1 MEAGEK
7 KSAKILRVEPQMGAV
22 SIVMKDFE
30 IRPARSDD
38 AEAIADLHFDSRRV
52 AMPWLPVLH
61 SREDTIAYFAGHV
74 LLLEETLVAEV
85 NQLVVGFIALEGDH
99 VDHLYIAPAYQGR
112 GIGDK
117 LLALAKELR
126 PDGLTL
132 WTFQRNAPARR
143 FYEARGF
150 VASEFT
156 DGSRN
161 EERVPDVLY
170 TWLPS
175 ASSGSA

>member
-1 MEAGEK
+1 MECR
-7 KSAKILRVEPQMGAV
+7 SSLPIQMRANA
-22 SIVMKDFE
+22 MKDFE
-30 IRPARSDD
+30 IRPARSAD
-38 AEAIADLHFDSRRV
+38 AEAIADVHLDSRRE

-74 LLLEETLVAEV
+74 LLHEEVLVAEV

-112 GIGDK
+112 GIGDT
-117 LLALAKELR
+117 LLAMAKEVR
-126 PDGLTL
+126 PDGLML
-132 WTFQRNAPARR
+132 WTFQRNARARQ

-150 VASEFT
+150 VAEELT

-161 EERVPDVLY
+161 EEREPDALY
-170 TWLPS
+170 
-175 ASSGSA
+175 